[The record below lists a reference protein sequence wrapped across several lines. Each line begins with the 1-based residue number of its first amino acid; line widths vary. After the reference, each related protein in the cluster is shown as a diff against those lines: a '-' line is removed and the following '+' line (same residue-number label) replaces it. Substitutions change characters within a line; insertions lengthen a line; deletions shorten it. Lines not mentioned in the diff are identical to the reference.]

1 MRIYDCRSISKDP
14 NTECE
19 SHEKIMASA
28 KVIGVS
34 VYTLNRFVDLKEF
47 SVSPVKKVLKTYPFG
62 ILPDQSIKNAFLVK
76 KHKLVT

>member
-28 KVIGVS
+28 KAIGVS